1 MTQVKSI
8 KVIQPRNKKN
18 MDDEESMDG
27 REILKESLK
36 NCMNVDEVTIMP
48 DKSTQFT

>member
-18 MDDEESMDG
+18 MDDEESMD
-27 REILKESLK
+27 LKESLK